1 MGDRIDLHGRREFTL
16 LSDEPIASTGDPLDF
31 DAVAAELARTILRS
45 RGATPLTLGIEGGW
59 GTGKSSLMRKIETN
73 LRTRPDLPGN
83 PTVVTTVWF
92 NAWAAEGASALE
104 GLIKTV
110 LHELDPIV
118 VRRALRKRGLVRG
131 ARILGLLFT
140 DLLRLDRLADVVWQR
155 TSVDAQARN
164 ELRGVMHE
172 AMRRWRER
180 AGHGPQSRLL
190 AVFVDDL
197 DRASPTQVFEI
208 FEAMKLYLDAPGF
221 VFVVGY
227 DQAVVSEA
235 VLEEKKYSRTVTG
248 REYLEKIMQVGY
260 GIPPPDDDQ
269 AGRLLDHYMNDSGTT
284 ALFTDAARSLVIDR
298 NQRNPRRIKR
308 FLNTFV
314 LLYGLEPE
322 WQDLGPERLVDVLL
336 LEMHFPE
343 FVALFRIGP
352 DADPVNELLTYRDDR
367 RRVLDLPRAER
378 DEALEDLHRNLPE
391 QFPTWVTNT
400 ELVALVEPLR
410 QTPEW
415 DHVRRKLQRRRPVTV
430 ALPAEPLPASPTVEP
445 QPSSNQSLRSSV
457 LVLDDHAAL
466 DWRLSL
472 REMLP
477 SDRWRVTEA
486 SNADDARRQLK
497 TRMFDALVICVERGD
512 DPEQGFADLAELRD
526 LHAGQAVLF
535 ASRLT
540 PERRL
545 RAQALRAE
553 ITSDAAEVV
562 RLTETLPPL
571 DVQAGGQAADTE
583 AVAPREGRRLSRLHT
598 AVDHARH
605 LAASDPTTRPELA
618 QSLDALSSALWSAG
632 RRKEAL
638 EAGQET
644 VTIYRTL
651 VEEEH
656 RRPGSDGAQLE
667 VYLQQL
673 ARSVTT
679 VNDYLVAMGRPRL
692 QSQAVP

>member
-1 MGDRIDLHGRREFTL
+1 
-16 LSDEPIASTGDPLDF
+16 
-31 DAVAAELARTILRS
+31 
-45 RGATPLTLGIEGGW
+45 
-59 GTGKSSLMRKIETN
+59 
-73 LRTRPDLPGN
+73 
-83 PTVVTTVWF
+83 
-92 NAWAAEGASALE
+92 
-104 GLIKTV
+104 
-110 LHELDPIV
+110 
-118 VRRALRKRGLVRG
+118 
-131 ARILGLLFT
+131 
-140 DLLRLDRLADVVWQR
+140 
-155 TSVDAQARN
+155 
-164 ELRGVMHE
+164 
-172 AMRRWRER
+172 
-180 AGHGPQSRLL
+180 
-190 AVFVDDL
+190 
-197 DRASPTQVFEI
+197 
-208 FEAMKLYLDAPGF
+208 
-221 VFVVGY
+221 
-227 DQAVVSEA
+227 
-235 VLEEKKYSRTVTG
+235 
-248 REYLEKIMQVGY
+248 
-260 GIPPPDDDQ
+260 
-269 AGRLLDHYMNDSGTT
+269 
-284 ALFTDAARSLVIDR
+284 
-298 NQRNPRRIKR
+298 
-308 FLNTFV
+308 
-314 LLYGLEPE
+314 
-322 WQDLGPERLVDVLL
+322 
-336 LEMHFPE
+336 
-343 FVALFRIGP
+343 
-352 DADPVNELLTYRDDR
+352 VNELLTYRDDR

-430 ALPAEPLPASPTVEP
+430 ALPAEPLSASPTVEP